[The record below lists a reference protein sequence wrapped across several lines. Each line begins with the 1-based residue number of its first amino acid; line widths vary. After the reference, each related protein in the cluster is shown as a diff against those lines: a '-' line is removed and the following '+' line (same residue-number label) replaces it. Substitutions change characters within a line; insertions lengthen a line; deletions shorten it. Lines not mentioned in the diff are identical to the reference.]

1 MTHASYDS
9 LLATLGTAIRSA
21 DQGGNTSAADVRGFL
36 TALLTQLVA
45 DTAPVAST
53 PVAFGAIRQN
63 QYGTHP
69 AFSDQA
75 TLNAW
80 LLGHSVTAAS
90 SYGSAVGYGGYYGGA
105 GYTGINA
112 YLLAPAK

>member
-1 MTHASYDS
+1 MTRSSYDS

-21 DQGGNTSAADVRGFL
+21 DNGGNTSAADVRGFL
-36 TALLTQLVA
+36 TTLLDRLLA
-45 DTAPVAST
+45 DTAPTAAA
-53 PVAFGAIRQN
+53 PVAFVAIRQN

-75 TLNAW
+75 SLNAW
-80 LLGHSVTAAS
+80 LLGRSTTTAS
-90 SYGSAVGYGGYYGGA
+90 SYGNYNSYYGGA

-112 YLLAPAK
+112 YLLAVPR

>member
-36 TALLTQLVA
+36 TTLLTELLA
-45 DTAPVAST
+45 DTAPGASA
-53 PVAFGAIRQN
+53 PAAFGAIRQN

-80 LLGHSVTAAS
+80 LLGRSGPAAGS
-90 SYGSAVGYGGYYGGA
+90 YGGYGSYGSYYGGA

-112 YLLAPAK
+112 YLLAPSK